1 MRYKNKLIILILSIA
16 VASSANDS
24 GKKTELSVSINTMN
38 MDYREYSGGTI
49 LDSEKANSL
58 TGFGLQYKERINNS
72 SENVRSFIDF
82 DFSQYY
88 GDTEYVGFY
97 LNSGGHYGDVVATT
111 KDTIS
116 DGSIGYLQVK
126 RYDNYLLSMRLGVGY
141 RFWER
146 ALADGHTEQYKWP
159 YGTVK
164 AGLSG
169 DLTSADTLGVA
180 AEYHHAIS
188 PKMESNL
195 YGTFDLGRTNG
206 FSVSVPWEHTFT
218 PSWAFKLTYM
228 YQTWNIGKS
237 DSNSGYYEPDSE
249 SKFHTL
255 NAALVYRY

>member
-1 MRYKNKLIILILSIA
+1 MRYKHKLIILILSLA
-16 VASSANDS
+16 VASSANDNAKHTQL
-24 GKKTELSVSINTMN
+24 GLSINTMN

-58 TGFGLQYKERINNS
+58 PGFGLQYKEQINDL
-72 SENVRSFIDF
+72 SEGARSYIDIDF
-82 DFSQYY
+82 SHYY
-88 GDTEYVGFY
+88 GDTTYVGFY
-97 LNSGGHYGDVVATT
+97 LNSGGHYGDVITTT
-111 KDTIS
+111 KNMIS
-116 DGSIGYLQVK
+116 DGTIGYSEEK
-126 RYDNYLLSMRLGVGY
+126 MYDNYLLSMRLGIGY

-146 ALADGHTEQYKWP
+146 ALADGHIEQYKWP

-164 AGLSG
+164 MGVSSE
-169 DLTSADTLGVA
+169 LTSADTLGVA

-206 FSVSVPWEHTFT
+206 FSVSVPWEHALTS
-218 PSWAFKLTYM
+218 SWAFKLTYM

-237 DSNSGYYEPDSE
+237 DANSGYFEPDSE
-249 SKFHTL
+249 SKFHTV